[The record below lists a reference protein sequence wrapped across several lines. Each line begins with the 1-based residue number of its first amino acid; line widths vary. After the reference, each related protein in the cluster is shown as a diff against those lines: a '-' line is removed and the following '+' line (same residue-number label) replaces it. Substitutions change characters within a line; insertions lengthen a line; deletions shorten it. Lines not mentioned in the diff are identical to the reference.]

1 MSSENQT
8 SAQNEQAPSGRQPR
22 QNPAVKRTTTAK
34 FARLQHR
41 QGPTDQW
48 KDLEQAYEAQVDQSN
63 HAEPYNVQ
71 RVTNR
76 ILGIAVRQYP
86 SEVSLNFDEP
96 LYGWA
101 VKFSNIN
108 MSDIKLA
115 EYSAGKRD
123 FCSIR
128 FKCTGSP
135 ESHAEHMVPK
145 VPDPTIDKKEL
156 DRLAADLPLAKLFL
170 QPEAMVGTE
179 FRITVPKGSTRP
191 EKQNCWLWPM
201 IVWFLMS
208 ATWDGAD
215 FKITDTVSRGELG
228 QWAREKRGLPAG
240 AILKEWP
247 GLGPSEWSL
256 EREKRVLD
264 KNHRRAEA
272 RPPGPA
278 KLATEKPEEQTQAR
292 LQLQWRRKAPAD
304 EVVASA
310 TKQHAAYLKLNAAQ
324 KEHDEAMQEANLC
337 SARYS
342 EAKNDLDARREE
354 ESRYKE

>member
-1 MSSENQT
+1 
-8 SAQNEQAPSGRQPR
+8 
-22 QNPAVKRTTTAK
+22 
-34 FARLQHR
+34 
-41 QGPTDQW
+41 
-48 KDLEQAYEAQVDQSN
+48 
-63 HAEPYNVQ
+63 
-71 RVTNR
+71 
-76 ILGIAVRQYP
+76 
-86 SEVSLNFDEP
+86 
-96 LYGWA
+96 
-101 VKFSNIN
+101 

-272 RPPGPA
+272 RPPSVLAYSRSVEKEANWFFRGPA

-292 LQLQWRRKAPAD
+292 LQLQWRRKAPAVSQQRPRANVPITTLEAEANRLKD